1 MDGGNAVRFK
11 LLAAD
16 GRSTAAI
23 ATTLVPELMTSERE
37 LRCLGSSLGLTAL
50 FVGCAT
56 PENEYRLSRDSA
68 LHSAI
73 KSNCSIVLHVLPTFT
88 IESSVIA

>member
-1 MDGGNAVRFK
+1 MKREEQREMLGWWNAVRFK

-23 ATTLVPELMTSERE
+23 ATTLVPDLMTSERE

-56 PENEYRLSRDSA
+56 PKKNIDYHATPPCTLQ
-68 LHSAI
+68 
-73 KSNCSIVLHVLPTFT
+73 T
-88 IESSVIA
+88 I